1 MWDTSGRNVPEKGG
15 DWKNRQFS
23 SILRGVFDL
32 GAFSFGSVP
41 PFVPSQNA
49 VFDRESCAH
58 LKGLLFLSWPPPE
71 RCSGPVSPSE
81 YAYVRTRVRVCVCLS
96 CGGSLPYSHACFRQP
111 PTQVTWAGPP
121 VNLPPHMGP
130 TPSACHGASS
140 GPCRD
145 NAQLLHELHVFTAE
159 EKSG

>member
-1 MWDTSGRNVPEKGG
+1 MCLKEG

-41 PFVPSQNA
+41 PFIPSQNA

-71 RCSGPVSPSE
+71 RCSGPVST
-81 YAYVRTRVRVCVCLS
+81 RTYVRVCVCVS
-96 CGGSLPYSHACFRQP
+96 FMWQ
-111 PTQVTWAGPP
+111 
-121 VNLPPHMGP
+121 
-130 TPSACHGASS
+130 PSAMLTCLLSSASHPGHMSRASSQPASTHGANAFGLSRRLL
-140 GPCRD
+140 GPVQR
-145 NAQLLHELHVFTAE
+145 
-159 EKSG
+159 

>member
-1 MWDTSGRNVPEKGG
+1 MPEKGGG

-32 GAFSFGSVP
+32 AAFSFGSVP

-81 YAYVRTRVRVCVCLS
+81 YAYSLYVRTYVCVCVSFMWRLS
-96 CGGSLPYSHACFRQP
+96 AILTCLLSSASHPGHMSRASSQP
-111 PTQVTWAGPP
+111 AST
-121 VNLPPHMGP
+121 
-130 TPSACHGASS
+130 HGANAFSLS
-140 GPCRD
+140 RRLLGPVQR
-145 NAQLLHELHVFTAE
+145 
-159 EKSG
+159 

>member
-1 MWDTSGRNVPEKGG
+1 MSGISGRNVPERGG
-15 DWKNRQFS
+15 GGWKNRQFS

-41 PFVPSQNA
+41 PFVPSHNA

-81 YAYVRTRVRVCVCLS
+81 YAYVRTCVCVCGFHVAASAMLTCLLS
-96 CGGSLPYSHACFRQP
+96 SASHPGHMSRASSQP
-111 PTQVTWAGPP
+111 AST
-121 VNLPPHMGP
+121 
-130 TPSACHGASS
+130 HGANAFSLS
-140 GPCRD
+140 WCLLGRD

>member
-1 MWDTSGRNVPEKGG
+1 MSGISGRNVPERGG
-15 DWKNRQFS
+15 GGWKTRQFS

-41 PFVPSQNA
+41 PFVPSHNA

-81 YAYVRTRVRVCVCLS
+81 YAYVRTCVCVCLS
-96 CGGSLPYSHACFRQP
+96 CGSLCHTHMLAFVSLPPRSHEQGLQSTCLHTWGQRLQP
-111 PTQVTWAGPP
+111 VMVPP
-121 VNLPPHMGP
+121 R
-130 TPSACHGASS
+130 A
-140 GPCRD
+140 R
-145 NAQLLHELHVFTAE
+145 
-159 EKSG
+159 